1 MWKNFKNIFHIL
13 ILIFFI
19 FPFNSISKDFQL
31 IKIIDLKNPWGMDF
45 INNEELIISERNGQ
59 IVIID
64 LPKKTKE
71 VLTHNLNFMFDS
83 QGGLLDI
90 LHHKNKIFIC
100 YSEKLTSQ
108 LSTTS
113 IAVSEMNEKKLFFS
127 NIFQSS
133 FAVNSGYHYGCRMQL
148 DSESNLYASV
158 GERGQ
163 GNIAQNFTEHPGSII
178 KIKLDGSVPEDN
190 PKFIKNRK
198 WLPELFQIG
207 VRNPQGMTYDPVS
220 KKIFITN
227 HGPRGGDFFGE
238 VVKGSNYGWNNWCWG
253 GRNYNFTKC
262 GIDINNNN
270 FFQPLKTW
278 VPSIGISAVKIY
290 YGNEFPHWN
299 GMFIIGSL
307 KKQSLE
313 VFELKNNKLIN
324 NSSIIKNKIGRVRDI
339 EINPAGQIF
348 LLSNDKSALW
358 ILKK

>member
-1 MWKNFKNIFHIL
+1 MLKNFKNIFNTL
-13 ILIFFI
+13 ILFFFI
-19 FPFNSISKDFQL
+19 FPFTSLSKNFQL

-45 INNEELIISERNGQ
+45 INNEELIVSEINGE

-64 LPKKTKE
+64 LSKKTKRM
-71 VLTHNLNFMFDS
+71 LTHNLNFMLDS

-90 LHHKNKIFIC
+90 LHHESKIFIC

-113 IAVSEMNEKKLFFS
+113 IAVSEINEKKLFFS

-133 FAVNSGYHYGCRMQL
+133 SAVNSGYHYGCRMQI

-178 KIKLDGSVPEDN
+178 KINLDGSIPEDN
-190 PKFIKNRK
+190 PKFIINEK

-238 VVKGSNYGWNNWCWG
+238 VVKGTNYGWNNWCWG
-253 GRNYNFTKC
+253 GKNYNFTKC
-262 GIDINNNN
+262 GVDIDNNK

-299 GMFIIGSL
+299 RMFIIGSL
-307 KKQSLE
+307 KKKSLE
-313 VFELKNNKLIN
+313 VFELKNNKLTNI
-324 NSSIIKNKIGRVRDI
+324 STIIRNKIGRVRDI
-339 EINPAGQIF
+339 EINASGQIL